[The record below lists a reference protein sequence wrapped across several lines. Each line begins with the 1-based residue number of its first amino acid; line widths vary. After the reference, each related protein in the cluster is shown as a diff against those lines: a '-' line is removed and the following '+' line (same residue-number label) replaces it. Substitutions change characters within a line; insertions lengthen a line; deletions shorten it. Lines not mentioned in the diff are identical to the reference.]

1 MAWIVSRFSF
11 LSSAL
16 LSFLVVVALSI
27 SSAQAGILDSLTQ
40 DEPKFLPVGEAFPYQ
55 IDQQGSQLSIIW
67 DSADEYYLYKKKFYL
82 KQGKQKFKATAF
94 SEAGKLKHD
103 EAFGEVIVF
112 YHQVEARFDLT
123 QLTPETQTTLG
134 FQGCAD
140 AGLCYPP
147 QKIELDIDWPAV
159 KAGNSNNDLDK
170 TKSLNN
176 AVTNK
181 ATTSSKPT
189 IAATENESWI
199 EGKSWFSVVGL
210 FFILGLG
217 LTFTPCVLPMVP
229 ILTSIV
235 IGQQKHTP
243 AKGFVLSTT
252 YVMGMA
258 ITYAAAGVTVG
269 LLGAGANIQA
279 WMQTP
284 WILSIFAVLFLV
296 LSLSMFG
303 LYELQLPSALRNR
316 LNDMNQKQKG
326 GNLISVFLMGV
337 LSALVVSPCVS
348 APLAGALV
356 YLSTTGD
363 AWLGGSALLAL
374 GLGMGTPLIIL
385 GTSGASMMPKAG
397 GWMDQIKAFFG
408 ILLIGVAIWL
418 LSRFLDATLILAMWG
433 ILAIVYAIY
442 LGAIEPIE
450 PAQTGVKRTVKG
462 LAFVILVYGVLAL
475 IGALQGNE
483 DPLKP
488 LASSHATMNNSNEQ
502 TTALSS
508 PFKNINNRTQ
518 LDAAIKNHL
527 AANPNGAVML
537 DYYADWCI
545 ACKVMEK
552 EVFHHNDVQA
562 HWPELL
568 WLQIDVTDQ
577 TSEQVELM
585 TQFNLFGPPSML
597 FFTKNGEQDKLRIL
611 GEMHK
616 EEFVQHLNKVKATL

>member
-11 LSSAL
+11 LLSAL
-16 LSFLVVVALSI
+16 VVILLSI

-82 KQGKQKFKATAF
+82 KQGKQKFQAAEF
-94 SEAGKLKHD
+94 SESGKLKHD

-112 YHQVEARFDLT
+112 YHQVEARFDLS
-123 QLTPETQTTLG
+123 QLTPNTPTILG

-159 KAGNSNNDLDK
+159 KAVDLSNSLETNN
-170 TKSLNN
+170 SPNN
-176 AVTNK
+176 TATNT
-181 ATTSSKPT
+181 ATAISNPT
-189 IAATENESWI
+189 IPAAENESWI

-235 IGQQKHTP
+235 IGQKKHTP

-258 ITYAAAGVTVG
+258 LTYAAAGVAVG

-284 WILSIFAVLFLV
+284 WILSIFAVLFLA

-326 GNLISVFLMGV
+326 GSLISVFLMGV

-418 LSRFLDATLILAMWG
+418 LSRFLDATLILALWG

-450 PAQTGVKRTVKG
+450 AAQTGIKRTVKG
-462 LAFVILVYGVLAL
+462 LAFAILVYGVLAL

-488 LASSHATMNNSNEQ
+488 LAPSHAAMNISSAQ
-502 TTALSS
+502 ASALSS
-508 PFKNINNRTQ
+508 PFENINNRTQ

-545 ACKVMEK
+545 SCKVMEK
-552 EVFHHNDVQA
+552 AVFHEADVQA

-577 TSEQVELM
+577 TPEQIELM
-585 TQFNLFGPPSML
+585 TDFNLFGPPSML
-597 FFTKNGEQDKLRIL
+597 FFTQDGELDKHRIL

-616 EEFVQHLNKVKATL
+616 AEFVEHLNKVKATI